1 MNPYVKTE
9 LFLDLYKQLEKAG
22 RKHFP
27 DVPESAPIIT
37 RISGLSML
45 REFKEDI
52 EYCRVVRNFLVH
64 TPRIKGMYPVLPS
77 DDMIE
82 LLKTCIERLKSP
94 AKAMDYA
101 IKAKNMFTATLDSK
115 ITFVTD
121 YMNRYGFTHVP
132 VLDENQRLIGVFS
145 DNAIYSYIC
154 AKGTIHIG
162 ENTTLNDICEFLP
175 IHTHTPQLWPWA
187 LWGATLW
194 GPRQPS
200 PSTARGCVPAPRPSG
215 CWPFATTPAP
225 PLSWVWWEQAFLP
238 TARWASCS
246 IWSTWPAPAW
256 WGCSFAF
263 TDPKRSRELTQRPP
277 RSRPNALPPP
287 LPRQSPGPWAPPS
300 TSAPLSSSSPSFCA
314 CCLWRDFCP
323 PWRRGLGGC

>member
-37 RISGLSML
+37 RISGLSLL

-82 LLKTCIERLKSP
+82 LLKQCIERLKSP

-101 IKAKNMFTATLDSK
+101 IKTKNMFTANLNSK
-115 ITFVTD
+115 IIFVTD

-154 AKGTIHIG
+154 AKGAIHIG

-175 IHTHTPQLWPWA
+175 IHTHS
-187 LWGATLW
+187 
-194 GPRQPS
+194 R
-200 PSTARGCVPAPRPSG
+200 
-215 CWPFATTPAP
+215 
-225 PLSWVWWEQAFLP
+225 EY
-238 TARWASCS
+238 
-246 IWSTWPAPAW
+246 
-256 WGCSFAF
+256 FAF
-263 TDPKRSRELTQRPP
+263 MNSDVYLYEMASLFSIDVRSMKRLAAVFFTKNGKGDEKIEGMMTNYSL
-277 RSRPNALPPP
+277 L
-287 LPRQSPGPWAPPS
+287 
-300 TSAPLSSSSPSFCA
+300 
-314 CCLWRDFCP
+314 RDCP
-323 PWRRGLGGC
+323 DDKFKQ